1 MASIGAKIFWIVRTE
16 RQECQ
21 TFFEGTALWNAC
33 TESLFMANFVIP
45 MELALFLLKQTSER
59 GPVNDHFPQTRMVKI
74 PFENFRL
81 FHFDNAENCI
91 SFEHYKNTKKNQ
103 KKHACN
109 EKGYLVFIPCDG
121 KRC

>member
-1 MASIGAKIFWIVRTE
+1 MASIGAKIFLIVRTE

-45 MELALFLLKQTSER
+45 KELALFLKQTSER

-74 PFENFRL
+74 PFENFCL
-81 FHFDNAENCI
+81 FYFANAENCMLI
-91 SFEHYKNTKKNQ
+91 CSLEHRKYKKKFQ
-103 KKHACN
+103 KEHA
-109 EKGYLVFIPCDG
+109 
-121 KRC
+121 

>member
-1 MASIGAKIFWIVRTE
+1 MASIGAKIFLIVRTE

-45 MELALFLLKQTSER
+45 KELALFLKQTSER

-81 FHFDNAENCI
+81 FYFANAENCMLI
-91 SFEHYKNTKKNQ
+91 CSLEHRKYKKNF
-103 KKHACN
+103 KKNMHETN
-109 EKGYLVFIPCDG
+109 RDFYSFGW
-121 KRC
+121 